1 MRTNIFLTLFA
12 VLLTAAPVFA
22 ADISGSWIARVT
34 GAVVREPQ
42 YARVSLKIDGTKI
55 DGTWNEWKVNGS
67 LEGTHV
73 KLSLQRAD
81 GQTVGNLTGQEDGA
95 RIGGEGTLEIRAGEG
110 RRADVPMQ
118 WELTRAVS
126 SGRAA
131 KTWTFEPTK
140 FHTNYSA
147 AIAPALRV
155 FPGDTIRTWT
165 IDSGGLDSKF
175 ERRSP
180 GGNPQTGPFY
190 IEGALPGD
198 TLVVHLNRLRLNRDT
213 ARSGSR
219 INLRTVT
226 PAWSVAA
233 KYQEGFN
240 SEWALDRAAGVARL
254 SHPSESMKNYTVPIL
269 PMLGCVGTAP
279 AAGQSF
285 RAVDLGPFGGNL
297 DYNQMGEGATLLLPV
312 FQPGALFF
320 LGDGH
325 AAMGDGE
332 LTGAALETSLD
343 VEFTVDLIPGSA
355 TAYPRL
361 MNRDYLMSMGVG
373 GSIEDALQIATAQL
387 ADWLKADYHLNDN
400 DLALVL
406 GTALKY
412 DVAEMVDPHFDVVAK
427 VPKAALTGLKK

>member
-1 MRTNIFLTLFA
+1 MHRTLLA
-12 VLLTAAPVFA
+12 VLLSAAPLFG
-22 ADISGSWIARVT
+22 ADVSGSWIARVT
-34 GAVVREPQ
+34 GSLLREPQ
-42 YARVSLKIDGTKI
+42 YARVSLKVDGTRLA
-55 DGTWNEWKVNGS
+55 GTWNEWKVDGS
-67 LEGTHV
+67 ISGAQIE
-73 KLSLQRAD
+73 LSLHRDD
-81 GQTVGNLTGQEDGA
+81 GQPAGTLAGQIRGTEL
-95 RIGGEGTLEIRAGEG
+95 GGEGTLEMRAGEG
-110 RRADVPMQ
+110 RRAAGAIQ
-118 WELTRAVS
+118 WELTRPPSA
-126 SGRAA
+126 GRGP
-131 KTWTFEPTK
+131 KTWTFEPK
-140 FHTNYSA
+140 EFQSNYSA
-147 AIAPALRV
+147 AIAPVLRV
-155 FPGDTIRTWT
+155 FPGDSIRTWT
-165 IDSGGLDSKF
+165 IDSGGLDSKL

-198 TLVVHLNRLRLNRDT
+198 TLVVHLNKLHPNRDT

-219 INLRTVT
+219 INLRTIT

-240 SEWALDRAAGVARL
+240 SEWALDRTAGIARL
-254 SHPSESMKNYTVPIL
+254 VNPSESMKGYTVPIL
-269 PMLGCVGTAP
+269 PMLGCVATAP

-343 VEFTVDLIPGSA
+343 VEFTLELIPGSA
-355 TAYPRL
+355 TGYPRL

-387 ADWLKADYHLNDN
+387 ADWLKSEYHLNDN

-427 VPKAALTGLKK
+427 VPRSALAGLKK

>member
-1 MRTNIFLTLFA
+1 MRQILIAFLFS
-12 VLLTAAPVFA
+12 AAPLLA
-22 ADISGSWIARVT
+22 ADPSGAWVAHIT
-34 GAVVREPQ
+34 GPVLREPQ
-42 YARVSLKIDGTKI
+42 YARVSLRVDGARI
-55 DGTWNEWKVNGS
+55 SGTWNEWKVDGS
-67 LEGTHV
+67 VAGTGV
-73 KLSLQRAD
+73 ELSLQRAD
-81 GQTVGNLTGQEDGA
+81 GQPVGKLKGQLSGA
-95 RIGGEGTLEIRAGEG
+95 TLAGDGTLEMRAGEG
-110 RRADVPMQ
+110 RRAAGLIR
-118 WELTRAVS
+118 WELARPPSA
-126 SGRAA
+126 GRDP
-131 KTWTFEPTK
+131 KTWTFEPK
-140 FHTNYSA
+140 EFQSNYSA
-147 AIAPALRV
+147 AIAPVLRV

-165 IDSGGLDSKF
+165 IDSGGLDSKL

-180 GGNPQTGPFY
+180 GGNPATGPFY

-198 TLVVHLNRLRLNRDT
+198 TLVVHLNKVRLNRDT

-233 KYQEGFN
+233 RYQEGFN
-240 SEWALDRAAGVARL
+240 SEWTVDRATGVARPAN
-254 SHPSESMKNYTVPIL
+254 PSEGMKEYTVPIL
-269 PMLGCVGTAP
+269 PMLGCVATAP
-279 AAGQSF
+279 PAGQSF

-343 VEFTVDLIPGSA
+343 VEFTVELTPGSA
-355 TAYPRL
+355 TSYPRL

-387 ADWLKADYHLNDN
+387 ADWLKSEYHLNDN
-400 DLALVL
+400 EAALLL

-427 VPKAALTGLKK
+427 VPRSALAGLKK